1 MANLYANS
9 DAVSCASSPKET
21 VVSVLLDIIS
31 AEECISD
38 TLNSFDYSL
47 FGTCTSE
54 ANTPNHPE
62 NLGEAMMFLRDIV
75 QDNRKHLNQ
84 IYDRVGGR

>member
-21 VVSVLLDIIS
+21 VVSVLLDVIS

-38 TLNSFDYSL
+38 TLNSFDHSL
-47 FGTCTSE
+47 FGTCTGE
-54 ANTPNHPE
+54 PNTPNPPE
-62 NLGEAMMFLRDIV
+62 NLGEATRRLYKSI
-75 QDNRKHLNQ
+75 
-84 IYDRVGGR
+84 